1 MNVDW
6 NYYKR
11 ILDIQNASIKI
22 NLWIFIIVSFPDVHN
37 NQLESLSLWWNDCG
51 LHVWIMNKYIS

>member
-11 ILDIQNASIKI
+11 ILEIQNASIKI
-22 NLWIFIIVSFPDVHN
+22 NFWVFIMTLFPDGHN
-37 NQLESLSLWWNDCG
+37 NQLEFLSLLWSGCG
-51 LHVWIMNKYIS
+51 LQIWNMNKCI

>member
-37 NQLESLSLWWNDCG
+37 NQLESLSL
-51 LHVWIMNKYIS
+51 